1 MNTNLSKFDL
11 IASMMKR
18 LDVSPSALTMNW
30 LQEQVL
36 SFACLARSSH
46 QDEPEQRL
54 VGTFVSLEL
63 LPAAAGHAVSLP
75 REEEVAS
82 SSAEV
87 QVPQIFGSQN
97 KEAEQKLSADDSS
110 GKNVFNSLSFAV
122 FNACF
127 DDVYGNAFFA
137 IFGHNGQTFKFGIF
151 AVLEYPHD
159 ADGFVGVVKRQ
170 HVSAVA

>member
-54 VGTFVSLEL
+54 VGTFVSFLYFFL
-63 LPAAAGHAVSLP
+63 LPTYNIADIIEETANIPKANLNANKYVMASYPPLPSGILNMNEIEMKYDNIVSK
-75 REEEVAS
+75 
-82 SSAEV
+82 
-87 QVPQIFGSQN
+87 I
-97 KEAEQKLSADDSS
+97 
-110 GKNVFNSLSFAV
+110 
-122 FNACF
+122 
-127 DDVYGNAFFA
+127 
-137 IFGHNGQTFKFGIF
+137 GITI
-151 AVLEYPHD
+151 
-159 ADGFVGVVKRQ
+159 
-170 HVSAVA
+170 